1 MRKFFDTNVLVYL
14 FDDDNPEKKS
24 RAAQALSACVRDGA
38 AVLSTQV
45 LQEFYVSVTRKL
57 AVPLPPDVAYRAL
70 QDLSVLP
77 LVSIDEQLILMAA
90 RLSQSDSFSFWDAL
104 IVQSAVEAGAEVLY
118 SEDMQHDRVIAG
130 LRIVNPFL

>member
-14 FDDDNPEKKS
+14 FDDDNPEKKK
-24 RAAQALSACVRDGA
+24 RAAELFSATVRDGA

-45 LQEFYVSVTRKL
+45 LQEFYVTVTRKL
-57 AVPLPPDVAYRAL
+57 AVPLSLDAAYRAL

-77 LVSIDEQLILMAA
+77 LISIDEQLILSAA
-90 RLSQSDSFSFWDAL
+90 RMSQNDSFSFWDAL
-104 IVQSAVEAGAEVLY
+104 IVQAALEAGAESLY

-130 LRIVNPFL
+130 LRIVNPFR